1 MRERIGPNRFFS
13 ISYESL
19 TSQPELSMRLLC
31 KFLGVRFNPSMLEF
45 YKSDEARRAAE
56 SSDLWGNVARPIIA
70 GNTRKFL
77 HEASEEDIRLFES
90 VAGNVLTTLGYD
102 LAHISHGARRIVSEE
117 DIGRFEAENRRL
129 KEEALR
135 RTDVENLMRL
145 DRQTTLVHEIRLR
158 GQMAPPSMRAI
169 A

>member
-1 MRERIGPNRFFS
+1 
-13 ISYESL
+13 
-19 TSQPELSMRLLC
+19 
-31 KFLGVRFNPSMLEF
+31 MLEF

-56 SSDLWGNVARPIIA
+56 SNDLWSNAVRPIMV

-90 VAGNVLTTLGYD
+90 VAGNVLTALGYD
-102 LAHISHGARRIVSEE
+102 LERIPRGARRMVSEE

-129 KEEALR
+129 KEQALR
-135 RTDVENLMRL
+135 HTDVENLMRL

-158 GQMAPPSMRAI
+158 GQMAPSSMRAI
-169 A
+169 V